1 MNQQPTLHNVDVR
14 CASCGTSFEIRTTAE
29 ALSIDV
35 CSTCHPAYTGRE
47 RKTVT
52 ERPDRSLQSSA
63 AHSLPRSTQSSAVSF
78 GARKVDSAAS
88 PAAKLF
94 SASQPPSTVSAMPFT
109 YADWSL
115 AR

>member
-1 MNQQPTLHNVDVR
+1 MSSDSSGRAQLTYGDGEGRLPGA
-14 CASCGTSFEIRTTAE
+14 AS
-29 ALSIDV
+29 
-35 CSTCHPAYTGRE
+35 TGITGPSEPFRARLMRRAKRVYE
-47 RKTVT
+47 
-52 ERPDRSLQSSA
+52 P
-63 AHSLPRSTQSSAVSF
+63 SAVSF
-78 GARKVDSAAS
+78 VARKVDAASS